1 MQRAK
6 MQGSQ
11 TEDDMNAVRKT
22 LARKTATA
30 AVTAL
35 ALGGMI
41 AATTTEAS
49 AGWRRHHHRGW
60 GAPVAAGVV
69 GALALGAFAA
79 AAAPRGQYYAPQG
92 YYPAAGYD
100 PVQCYVEN
108 QPAYDAWGQFAGY
121 QRVRVC
127 Q

>member
-1 MQRAK
+1 

-11 TEDDMNAVRKT
+11 TEDDMTIVRKT
-22 LARKTATA
+22 LTA

-35 ALGGMI
+35 SLAGMV
-41 AATTTEAS
+41 AVTTTEAS
-49 AGWRRHHHRGW
+49 AGWRGRHHHRGGW
-60 GAPVAAGVV
+60 GGPVAAGVI

-79 AAAPRGQYYAPQG
+79 AAAPRRQHYAPEG
-92 YYPAAGYD
+92 YYPVAGYGH
-100 PVQCYVEN
+100 PQCYVEK